1 MLGINWRSGAGA
13 ENAADEAEP
22 HHFDQLVG
30 QYGLTQHARDVAAG
44 DFQVGAGD
52 DDDGDVAGHPARG
65 EFLLHGHAVERPEH
79 QIEHDQIGRAIFDHA
94 QGIEPVGGFVHV
106 EARQGECRPKK
117 PSQVGVILD
126 DQDPLGHSDAH
137 RIPGIRD
144 SLNELNHQNSAV
156 EARPWILACGFLRYD
171 FVVNP
176 PPNVVA
182 IINSTTDIVDM
193 LRIAM
198 EQAGLVVVSA
208 LTPEIREGYVDLEQF
223 VKQHEPKV
231 IAYDIAPPYEANWN
245 LFQHV
250 AKMPVMQGRQF
261 VITSTNARHV
271 ERLASPQEHI
281 YEVVGKSEDLGRI
294 VQAVKEALR
303 VRPVR

>member
-1 MLGINWRSGAGA
+1 M
-13 ENAADEAEP
+13 P
-22 HHFDQLVG
+22 
-30 QYGLTQHARDVAAG
+30 
-44 DFQVGAGD
+44 
-52 DDDGDVAGHPARG
+52 
-65 EFLLHGHAVERPEH
+65 
-79 QIEHDQIGRAIFDHA
+79 QI
-94 QGIEPVGGFVHV
+94 
-106 EARQGECRPKK
+106 
-117 PSQVGVILD
+117 S
-126 DQDPLGHSDAH
+126 
-137 RIPGIRD
+137 
-144 SLNELNHQNSAV
+144 
-156 EARPWILACGFLRYD
+156 
-171 FVVNP
+171 
-176 PPNVVA
+176 NVVA
-182 IINSTTDIVDM
+182 VINSTTDIVDM

-281 YEVVGKSEDLGRI
+281 YEVVGKTEDLGRI

>member
-1 MLGINWRSGAGA
+1 M
-13 ENAADEAEP
+13 P
-22 HHFDQLVG
+22 H
-30 QYGLTQHARDVAAG
+30 
-44 DFQVGAGD
+44 
-52 DDDGDVAGHPARG
+52 
-65 EFLLHGHAVERPEH
+65 
-79 QIEHDQIGRAIFDHA
+79 I
-94 QGIEPVGGFVHV
+94 
-106 EARQGECRPKK
+106 
-117 PSQVGVILD
+117 S
-126 DQDPLGHSDAH
+126 
-137 RIPGIRD
+137 
-144 SLNELNHQNSAV
+144 
-156 EARPWILACGFLRYD
+156 
-171 FVVNP
+171 
-176 PPNVVA
+176 NVVA
-182 IINSTTDIVDM
+182 VINSTTDIVDM

-208 LTPEIREGYVDLEQF
+208 LTPEIREGKIDLEQF

-271 ERLASPQEHI
+271 ERLASPQDHI
-281 YEVVGKSEDLGRI
+281 YEVVGKSEDIGRI

>member
-1 MLGINWRSGAGA
+1 
-13 ENAADEAEP
+13 
-22 HHFDQLVG
+22 
-30 QYGLTQHARDVAAG
+30 
-44 DFQVGAGD
+44 
-52 DDDGDVAGHPARG
+52 
-65 EFLLHGHAVERPEH
+65 
-79 QIEHDQIGRAIFDHA
+79 
-94 QGIEPVGGFVHV
+94 
-106 EARQGECRPKK
+106 
-117 PSQVGVILD
+117 
-126 DQDPLGHSDAH
+126 
-137 RIPGIRD
+137 
-144 SLNELNHQNSAV
+144 
-156 EARPWILACGFLRYD
+156 LRYD
-171 FVVNP
+171 FAMP
-176 PPNVVA
+176 HISNVVA
-182 IINSTTDIVDM
+182 VINSTTDIVDM

-208 LTPEIREGYVDLEQF
+208 LTPEIREGKIDLEQF

-271 ERLASPQEHI
+271 ERLASPQDHI
-281 YEVVGKSEDLGRI
+281 YEVVGKSEDIGRI